1 MNHPLTLIMFRYLA
15 ISSFLII
22 FVACQEKNAQ
32 KKQISDPEF
41 IEMESMWLRLGDHRG
56 IQSLENP
63 LASLL
68 AAEISPD
75 MKYIISSSRGG
86 NDIVLWHTI
95 SGESAWEI
103 ILDKPTRVV
112 KFTSDSKH
120 ILAGGD
126 YNSVKIFE
134 IPQGNLVKEIFLD
147 GAVETIEFSS
157 DEKLLATGDRS
168 GKVTLWD
175 TETWQVIGTALH
187 DTRSLEETQNRNDVN
202 MIVFTKDDQHIISGG
217 INSFINKW
225 SVPDL
230 NLIDSVKSG
239 TGSVKSLRLTHDGKF
254 FATATGH
261 PDGCVRMWDT
271 ESLALIDSVYLEFV
285 VETIEFS
292 RVGNFLLA
300 GLSDNYYNVDSI
312 TEFIKVF
319 RVIEKDNTP
328 SLVLNQEFNTLK
340 TKYLYFSPDGGKLVS
355 AHTNGILQLWDI
367 TYK

>member
-1 MNHPLTLIMFRYLA
+1 MNHPFILIMFRYLA

-22 FVACQEKNAQ
+22 FAACQEKNAQ

-86 NDIVLWHTI
+86 NDIVLWHTV

-103 ILDKPTRVV
+103 ILDQPTRVV
-112 KFTSDSKH
+112 KFSHDSKY

-126 YNSVKIFE
+126 YNSVKIWE
-134 IPQGNLVKEIFLD
+134 IPQGKLVKEIFLD

-157 DEKLLATGDRS
+157 DGKLLVTGDRS
-168 GKVTLWD
+168 GKVTLWN
-175 TETWQVIGTALH
+175 TETWEIINIGIH
-187 DTRSLEETQNRNDVN
+187 DNRLLGVTRNRNDVN
-202 MIVFTKDDQHIISGG
+202 MVAFIQGDQFLLSGG
-217 INSFINKW
+217 INSSIKKW
-225 SVPDL
+225 SIPDL
-230 NLIDSVKSG
+230 SLIDSVISG
-239 TGSVKSLRLTHDGKF
+239 PGSVKSLRLFPNGKY

-261 PDGCVRMWDT
+261 PDGCVRIWDT

-285 VETIEFS
+285 VETVEFTKD
-292 RVGNFLLA
+292 GNFLLA
-300 GLSDNYYNVDSI
+300 GLSDNYLNKDSI
-312 TEFIKVF
+312 TEFIKIF
-319 RVIEKDNTP
+319 RVIEKENNP
-328 SLVLNQEFNTLK
+328 SLVINQEVETLK
-340 TKYLYFSPDGGKLVS
+340 TKYLFFSPDGGKLVS